1 MKSNEDIFIRSLL
14 STTLNILFLFLFVAL
29 TAKYLAAMTSFAFTF
44 DFGWILRSGEYLLEH
59 KGLPSSD
66 IFSWT
71 FPEKSWILYQW
82 LFNALIAA
90 LNKFLGFEM
99 LVRLFIV
106 FVIFIYFLIPYL
118 MEKLNKTPPFYGFFI
133 SSVALLTVS
142 INMSLRPMIIT
153 TFFLLVQYYLIQA
166 LKKNKIS
173 ANNVFLIFIFM
184 YILWA
189 NMHTGVAIGLFSLLL
204 TALGDFLEE
213 KKIFKFYILLFLV
226 SFLAT
231 LVNPYGLNIYIY
243 LVKLMS
249 QSYLNNNI
257 AELQSPDFHIAQ
269 YCYFAVLL
277 IIFLVLL
284 NRSKNVFSA
293 SDFLHLIVFTLAM
306 LFVQRF
312 MIWTCLYYVLILP
325 KASHLFLESEKPWEG
340 IRNICRGYDS
350 FKEATLVCVSAV
362 VILFLFLPIL
372 FPPVTTGKCG
382 EMVQGIETY
391 KKLKLPSDRLF
402 TDPHLGSCSIFV
414 NPNEKVFSDTRFDFY
429 GQDFTKEV
437 LDACFLTSENWESIL
452 NKWGINTIFI
462 HKHIPLSYVLK
473 ERKDYRSI
481 YEDKKL
487 VIFRKS

>member
-1 MKSNEDIFIRSLL
+1 MKTKEDLFIRNLL
-14 STTLNILFLFLFVAL
+14 NFTVNILFLFLFVVL
-29 TAKYLAAMTSFAFTF
+29 IAKYLAAMTSFAFTF
-44 DFGWILRSGEYLLEH
+44 DFGWILRSGEYVLEH
-59 KGLPSSD
+59 KGLPASD

-71 FPEKSWILYQW
+71 FPEKFWILYQW
-82 LFNALIAA
+82 LFNVLIAG
-90 LNKFLGFEM
+90 LNKFLGLEM

-106 FVIFIYFLIPYL
+106 FVIAIYFFIPYL
-118 MEKLNKTPPFYGFFI
+118 MEKSDKIPPFYNFFI
-133 SSVALLTVS
+133 SSVALLAVS
-142 INMSLRPMIIT
+142 INMSLRPMIVT
-153 TFFLLVQYYLIQA
+153 TFFLMVQYYLIQA
-166 LKKNKIS
+166 LRKNKIS
-173 ANNVFLIFIFM
+173 RNNVFLFFIFM

-189 NMHTGVAIGLFSLLL
+189 NMHTGVAIGLLSLLL

-213 KKIFKFYILLFLV
+213 KRIFKFYLLLLLV

-243 LVKLMS
+243 LAKLIP
-249 QSYLNNNI
+249 QSYLNDNI

-269 YCYFAVLL
+269 YCYFAILL

-284 NRSKNVFSA
+284 SRSKNVFSA
-293 SDFLHLIVFTLAM
+293 GDFLHLIVFTLTM

-340 IRNICRGYDS
+340 VRNICRGYDS
-350 FKEATLVCVSAV
+350 FKEATFICVSALI
-362 VILFLFLPIL
+362 ILFLFLPTL
-372 FPPVTTGKCG
+372 FPPVSIGKCADL
-382 EMVQGIETY
+382 VPGIETY
-391 KKLKLPSDRLF
+391 KKLKLPGDRLF

-414 NPNEKVFSDTRFDFY
+414 NPNEKIFSDTRFDFY

-437 LDACFLTSENWESIL
+437 LDACFLTNENWENIL

-481 YEDKKL
+481 YEDKKV